1 MNAIPHDSAAS
12 SRRARVRA
20 RIPRAID
27 TTLELLYPGEATG
40 GADSPQ
46 ARIEA
51 RALGAATLAAAGA
64 VLVGILVFG
73 PGTHPLWG
81 AISTG
86 SIGTLLAGVAAVASS
101 IVEQLRAP
109 VASPASW
116 SRRAARTQRFVRI
129 AAVALVHGGIAV
141 IGIGM
146 VFAVLAQGFFGVQLD
161 QLTSTVAAI
170 IVSAGT
176 AYLVTVSAAKITTA
190 ELSTLLAMFLTGG
203 IVVAMLTTS
212 DAQWWHYHFSELGAG
227 TDVSGLVFNLTL
239 FLGGLLLAAFS
250 FILLMDLE
258 AWAEVAPPSRTRNVR
273 VIAWGFQIIGICLA
287 GVGLVP
293 VNLNLIIHNTFATG
307 MAVVFGVILIGLR
320 WLLDGFTRVFLLFS
334 DVVLA
339 AIAFSALLFW
349 PLGYYNLAAF
359 ELVVA
364 GVIFAWLIIFVRH
377 VGAAVPADAAAG
389 RVRPADDQTA
399 FPPERS
405 R

>member
-1 MNAIPHDSAAS
+1 MSGSTQEAGAAG
-12 SRRARVRA
+12 RRAGLRA
-20 RIPRAID
+20 GIPRAID
-27 TTLELLYPGEATG
+27 TALELLYPGDASG
-40 GADSPQ
+40 GADSHQ
-46 ARIEA
+46 ARVEA
-51 RALGAATLAAAGA
+51 RALGAATLAAAVA
-64 VLVGILVFG
+64 VLVGIIVFG

-81 AISTG
+81 TISTG
-86 SIGTLLAGVAAVASS
+86 SIGTLLAGLVAIASS
-101 IVEQLRAP
+101 IMEQLRAP
-109 VASPASW
+109 LRVPASW
-116 SRRAARTQRFVRI
+116 SPRAARTQRIVGI

-146 VFAVLAQGFFGVQLD
+146 VFAVLSQGFFGVQLD
-161 QLTSTVAAI
+161 QLTSTVASV

-190 ELSTLLAMFLTGG
+190 ELSMLLSMFLTGG
-203 IVVAMLTTS
+203 IVVAMLTTT
-212 DAQWWHYHFSELGAG
+212 DAKWWHYHFSELGAG

-239 FLGGLLLAAFS
+239 FLGGLLLAAFA
-250 FILLMDLE
+250 FTLLIDLE
-258 AWAEVAPPSRTRNVR
+258 AWASGAPPSRTRNVR
-273 VIAWGFQIIGICLA
+273 AVAWGFQIIGICLA
-287 GVGLVP
+287 GVGIVP
-293 VNLNLIIHNTFATG
+293 VNLNLIVHNTFATG

-339 AIAFSALLFW
+339 AIVFAALLFW

-377 VGAAVPADAAAG
+377 VGAAVPTGAFASEDL
-389 RVRPADDQTA
+389 TA
-399 FPPERS
+399 SPERS

>member
-1 MNAIPHDSAAS
+1 MNGNARDTGLAQ
-12 SRRARVRA
+12 RRARLRA

-27 TTLELLYPGEATG
+27 TTLELLYPGDASG
-40 GADSPQ
+40 GADSHQ
-46 ARIEA
+46 ARVEA
-51 RALGAATLAAAGA
+51 RALGAATLAAAA
-64 VLVGILVFG
+64 AILVGLVVFG

-81 AISTG
+81 SISTG
-86 SIGTLLAGVAAVASS
+86 SIGTLLAGLVAIASS
-101 IVEQLRAP
+101 VAEQLRAP
-109 VASPASW
+109 MRAPASW
-116 SRRAARTQRFVRI
+116 SPRAARAQRFVGI

-146 VFAVLAQGFFGVQLD
+146 VFAVLSQGFFGVQLD
-161 QLTSTVAAI
+161 QLTSTVASV
-170 IVSAGT
+170 IVAAGT

-190 ELSTLLAMFLTGG
+190 ELSMLLSMFLTGG

-212 DAQWWHYHFSELGAG
+212 DAKWWHFHFSELGAG

-239 FLGGLLLAAFS
+239 FLGGLLLAAFA
-250 FILLMDLE
+250 FTLLIDLA
-258 AWAEVAPPSRTRNVR
+258 AWAAAAPPSRTRNVR
-273 VIAWGFQIIGICLA
+273 AVAWGFQIIGICLA
-287 GVGLVP
+287 GVGIVP
-293 VNLNLIIHNTFATG
+293 VNLNLIVHNTFATG
-307 MAVVFGVILIGLR
+307 MAVVFGAILIGLR

-339 AIAFSALLFW
+339 AIVFAALLFW

-377 VGAAVPADAAAG
+377 VGAAVPSGASAH
-389 RVRPADDQTA
+389 RNPTA
-399 FPPERS
+399 SSPERS

>member
-1 MNAIPHDSAAS
+1 MNADAQDTGAAQ
-12 SRRARVRA
+12 RRAGLRA
-20 RIPRAID
+20 RIPRAIE
-27 TTLELLYPGEATG
+27 TALELLYPGDASG
-40 GADSPQ
+40 GADSHQ
-46 ARIEA
+46 ARVEA
-51 RALGAATLAAAGA
+51 RALGAATLAAAA
-64 VLVGILVFG
+64 AILVGLVVFG

-86 SIGTLLAGVAAVASS
+86 SIGTLLAGLVAIASS
-101 IVEQLRAP
+101 IAEQLRAP
-109 VASPASW
+109 MRAPASW
-116 SRRAARTQRFVRI
+116 SLRAARTQRFVGI

-146 VFAVLAQGFFGVQLD
+146 VFAVLSQGFFGVQLD
-161 QLTSTVAAI
+161 QLTSTVASV
-170 IVSAGT
+170 IVAAGT

-190 ELSTLLAMFLTGG
+190 ELSMLLSMFLTGG

-212 DAQWWHYHFSELGAG
+212 DAEWWHFHFSELGAG

-239 FLGGLLLAAFS
+239 FLGGLLLAAFA
-250 FILLMDLE
+250 FTLLIDLE
-258 AWAEVAPPSRTRNVR
+258 AWAAAAPPSRTRNARAV
-273 VIAWGFQIIGICLA
+273 AWGFQIIGICLA
-287 GVGLVP
+287 GVGIVP
-293 VNLNLIIHNTFATG
+293 VNLNLIVHNTFATG
-307 MAVVFGVILIGLR
+307 MAVVFGAILIGLR

-339 AIAFSALLFW
+339 AIVFAALLFW

-377 VGAAVPADAAAG
+377 VGAAVPSGASAH
-389 RVRPADDQTA
+389 RNPTVSS
-399 FPPERS
+399 PERS